1 MARVAKG
8 FRYGEYLSLT
18 TRAKTDVER
27 MSPTARKA
35 YLRRQLGYVEAQIG
49 AVLNRL
55 TEEEGWQE
63 PPDWSG
69 QSLDEERW
77 ASLSSLGY
85 LVAERDALVDA
96 INGLL

>member
-18 TRAKTDVER
+18 ARAKTDVER
-27 MSPTARKA
+27 MSPAARKA
-35 YLRRQLGYVEAQIG
+35 YLRRQLRFVEAQIG
-49 AVLNRL
+49 AMLDRL
-55 TEEEGWQE
+55 TEEELWHE

-69 QSLDEERW
+69 QSLDEDRW

-85 LVAERDALVDA
+85 LVAERDALVEA
-96 INGLL
+96 INGL